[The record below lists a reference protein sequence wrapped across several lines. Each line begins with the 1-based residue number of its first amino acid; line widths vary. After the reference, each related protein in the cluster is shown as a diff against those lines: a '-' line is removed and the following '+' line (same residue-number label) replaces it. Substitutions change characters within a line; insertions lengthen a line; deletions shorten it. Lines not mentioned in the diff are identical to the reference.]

1 MYTVV
6 AVSISMNNLIV
17 ALLFALVLQATCD
30 SGTASWS
37 PLSSLADT
45 VEYQPRPH
53 QRRVSV
59 PEILLTA
66 ATRAATQ
73 SRAQSQD
80 VAKQPFARLLR
91 QATNTSF
98 ISTLC
103 VTFAQ
108 RGYSRLAILRRVQH
122 SYRCLH

>member
-1 MYTVV
+1 LYTVV
-6 AVSISMNNLIV
+6 AVSIAMNNLNI
-17 ALLFALVLQATCD
+17 ALFLALVLQATCD
-30 SGTASWS
+30 SGSASWS

-45 VEYQPRPH
+45 VEFQHRPH

-66 ATRAATQ
+66 ATRAAAQ

-80 VAKQPFARLLR
+80 VAKQPFARLFR

-98 ISTLC
+98 FSTL
-103 VTFAQ
+103 V
-108 RGYSRLAILRRVQH
+108 
-122 SYRCLH
+122 